1 MLMNFTCYGNRIK
14 LKGEV
19 VVTFQEIRK
28 IKYSLNATTSFYQI
42 CCIVCRSEMK
52 LDLLRRRCF
61 NMADGVSMFDHM
73 WLSLINQRV
82 LDLLL
87 LLYSS
92 VKLNHSAQNRL
103 SSSLLS
109 RNLKI
114 KISRT
119 IILPVVVYGCE
130 NWSLISREKCRLRVF
145 ENRVL
150 RRILWS

>member
-1 MLMNFTCYGNRIK
+1 MLMNFTFYGNRIK
-14 LKGEV
+14 PKEEM

-28 IKYSLNATTSFYQI
+28 IKYSLNANTSFYQI

-61 NMADGVSMFDHM
+61 NMADGVSMFDRM

-87 LLYSS
+87 LLYSFVKLSPVLRESNQNSFQEETKSRFKPRNACYHS
-92 VKLNHSAQNRL
+92 VKNLLPLSLLSRL
-103 SSSLLS
+103 LPLSLLS

-114 KISRT
+114 KNT
-119 IILPVVVYGCE
+119 EL
-130 NWSLISREKCRLRVF
+130 
-145 ENRVL
+145 
-150 RRILWS
+150 